1 MKASPHSPTGQA
13 PFISTRTPL
22 SRRHFLRGSGVVL
35 SLPFLDAMLPSF
47 ARGQQASASPLA
59 PGATPR
65 RLVAVEHNLG
75 FVPRNFFPTTAGR
88 DYALSPYLELLKGHR
103 RNFTVISG
111 SSLPNVVG
119 SHPTEV
125 AWLTGAPHPASG
137 SFKNTISLD
146 QMVAAHL
153 GTLTRFPSLT
163 LSINGNTGLSF
174 TGGGVAIPPEQ
185 KAANVYKQLF
195 VQGSPEEVEAQ
206 LLRLETGRSILDTVT
221 DQSKD
226 LKRKLSTE
234 DRERV
239 DQFFTSVR
247 SLERNLEATQGWERK
262 PKPVVTVPTPVD
274 PASNGLLMEKEKV
287 MFDIIRLAIQTD
299 STRAITLF
307 VSGTGTPV
315 IESKLGLTITE
326 QYHGLSHHGKQPEKL
341 TQLQAIDMQHFKNL
355 NTFLDGLNESKEG
368 SESLL
373 DRTQVLFGSNFHD
386 ANSHL
391 TTNLP
396 VLLAG
401 GGYKH
406 GQHLVFDSMNNYPL
420 SNLHLTMLHRMGITE
435 KSFSSSTG
443 TFRGLEMT

>member
-1 MKASPHSPTGQA
+1 
-13 PFISTRTPL
+13 
-22 SRRHFLRGSGVVL
+22 
-35 SLPFLDAMLPSF
+35 
-47 ARGQQASASPLA
+47 
-59 PGATPR
+59 
-65 RLVAVEHNLG
+65 
-75 FVPRNFFPTTAGR
+75 
-88 DYALSPYLELLKGHR
+88 
-103 RNFTVISG
+103 
-111 SSLPNVVG
+111 
-119 SHPTEV
+119 
-125 AWLTGAPHPASG
+125 
-137 SFKNTISLD
+137 
-146 QMVAAHL
+146 
-153 GTLTRFPSLT
+153 
-163 LSINGNTGLSF
+163 
-174 TGGGVAIPPEQ
+174 
-185 KAANVYKQLF
+185 
-195 VQGSPEEVEAQ
+195 
-206 LLRLETGRSILDTVT
+206 
-221 DQSKD
+221 
-226 LKRKLSTE
+226 
-234 DRERV
+234 
-239 DQFFTSVR
+239 
-247 SLERNLEATQGWERK
+247 LERNLEATQGWERK

-299 STRAITLF
+299 STRAVTLF

-315 IESKLGLTITE
+315 IESKLGLAITE

-355 NTFLDGLNESKEG
+355 NAFLDGLNESKEG
-368 SESLL
+368 SEMLL